1 MARCGQVIG
10 EAVEDDVAAREARRV
25 QGARCAPPVFR
36 LAFDRIGEQAPQQPR
51 ARGVE
56 AAKRRL
62 LVAQARQFIAAQH
75 GKLGKFI
82 LATKFNDLGGTDQAT
97 QPGGARLRDGD
108 DCLQVPEERELP
120 GLESSRLKAIHE
132 IRHSSSP
139 RSDIHFD
146 QPL

>member
-25 QGARCAPPVFR
+25 QGARCAPPIFR
-36 LAFDRIGEQAPQQPR
+36 LTFDRIGEQAPQQPR

-62 LVAQARQFIAAQH
+62 LVAQARQFIAAQL

-82 LATKFNDLGGTDQAT
+82 LATKFKRGFFVTTNIRWRCFQFFPCPFLSFGILLISTNK
-97 QPGGARLRDGD
+97 L
-108 DCLQVPEERELP
+108 
-120 GLESSRLKAIHE
+120 SSKE
-132 IRHSSSP
+132 
-139 RSDIHFD
+139 
-146 QPL
+146 